1 MKLSPTMSEVCRMLD
16 YLVGK
21 GNLTE
26 QDLAAHL
33 LHEVSDYMGRYDK
46 REGLI
51 KESQVTQSATSK

>member
-1 MKLSPTMSEVCRMLD
+1 MSEVCRMLD

-51 KESQVTQSATSK
+51 KESQVTQSAISK